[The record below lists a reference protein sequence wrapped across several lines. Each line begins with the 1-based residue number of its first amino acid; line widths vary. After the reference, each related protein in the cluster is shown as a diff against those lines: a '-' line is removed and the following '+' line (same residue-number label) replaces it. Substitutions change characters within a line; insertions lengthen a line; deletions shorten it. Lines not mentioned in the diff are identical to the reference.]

1 MNRLVYYIYFCFLLF
16 YSQNTLAQAETAI
29 KGKTLDE
36 NRKPMGNATVTVDNK
51 KVISTGFGEFQ
62 VYLKQGA
69 VPQIVTAKKAGL
81 TIKEWKFDA
90 KNYTITIVM
99 HARKNTLRGEVR
111 NKFNQVS
118 TSVYVFIKGVNEDK
132 PAKTNFEG
140 KFTIILPDDYKP
152 NKDTPFFV
160 DGLAVDSKEMSFKDD
175 SHFVMLKKPQAVPNE
190 VAQEVT
196 TQSEANV
203 IEPEV
208 VKGKDRKNQPKE
220 QTDFTLKQ
228 QIEQVYTDLEDQRR
242 VLTESSEKVRGDL
255 SRITDKVKEQGTS
268 ANRTILRNEMISL
281 EMQLAENDKAY
292 NESQLKTNEVIERLK
307 MELVERDSL
316 NSLTQEKL
324 NEVTEEKKEAEERF
338 DRNILIASVLIIS
351 LLVLAIVFYFVGKR
365 IQKQSHQISLQS
377 QEIKVKNIAL
387 ESQKSVLETQ
397 KVIIEKKNINI
408 TASINYAQRIQRAM
422 LPRIQDIQD
431 FLPKSFLFFKPKEAV
446 SGDFYWV
453 AEQKDDYGAEKVI
466 IAAVDCTG
474 HGVPGAFMS
483 MVGDGLLNQIV
494 KLQQITSPELI
505 LKELDKGI
513 RDSLNQDETDNKDGM
528 DIAICVIDKHN
539 DKLEFAGAKNPLI
552 YIQNGEIHEIA
563 GDKLHIG
570 GQIRK
575 EKEKFQNKHFTKHI
589 IDTTQATTCYI
600 FSDGFEDQ
608 FGGESNKK
616 FTKRQLYKLLLDNHH
631 LPIEEQKFLLERTI
645 SDWMGVNSQID
656 DILVMGFQI

>member
-1 MNRLVYYIYFCFLLF
+1 MNRLVYYVYFCFLLF
-16 YSQNTLAQAETAI
+16 YSQNMPAQTEIAI
-29 KGKTLDE
+29 KGQTLNEDG
-36 NRKPMGNATVTVDNK
+36 KSVGSVTVTIDNK
-51 KVISTGFGEFQ
+51 KVTSTGSGAFQ
-62 VYLKQGA
+62 VYLKQGTA
-69 VPQIVTAKKAGL
+69 PQTVTATKAGL
-81 TIKEWKFDA
+81 AIKEWNYDA
-90 KNYTITIVM
+90 KNRTLTIVM
-99 HARKNTLRGEVR
+99 HARRNTLRGEIR
-111 NKFNQVS
+111 NKFNEVS
-118 TSVYVFIKGVNEDK
+118 TNVYVFVKGVNDDK
-132 PAKTNFEG
+132 PAKTDNEG
-140 KFTIILPDDYKP
+140 KFSITLPDDYKP

-160 DGLAVDSKEMSFKDD
+160 DGLVVDSKEISFKDD
-175 SHFVMLKKPQAVPNE
+175 HFVVLRKPQAAKEIVQGE
-190 VAQEVT
+190 VKQAQEK
-196 TQSEANV
+196 V
-203 IEPEV
+203 IEPAV
-208 VKGKDRKNQPKE
+208 VKEKEKKNPSKIPD
-220 QTDFTLKQ
+220 DFDYKREF
-228 QIEQVYTDLEDQRR
+228 EQVYTDLENQRR
-242 VLTESSEKVRGDL
+242 VLKESGEKVRGDL
-255 SRITDKVKEQGTS
+255 SRITDKVREQGIS
-268 ANRTILRNEMISL
+268 ANRAIIRDEMLSL
-281 EMQLAENDKAY
+281 EMQLAENNKAY

-307 MELVERDSL
+307 NELIERDSL

-324 NEVTEEKKEAEERF
+324 KEVTQEKKEAEERF
-338 DRNILIASVLIIS
+338 NRNILIASVLIVL
-351 LLVLAIVFYFVGKR
+351 LLVLAIVFYFAGKR
-365 IQKQSHQISLQS
+365 IQKQSRQISLQS
-377 QEIKVKNIAL
+377 QEIKVKNTAL
-387 ESQKSVLETQ
+387 ESQKDVLEQQ
-397 KVIIEKKNINI
+397 KIIIEKKNLHI
-408 TASINYAQRIQRAM
+408 TASINYAQRIQCAM
-422 LPRIQDIQD
+422 LPSLQDIQK
-431 FLPKSFLFFKPKEAV
+431 FLPKSFLLFKPKEAV

-494 KLQQITSPELI
+494 KLQQIISPELI

-528 DIAICVIDKHN
+528 DIAVCVIDKYN

-552 YIQNGEIHEIA
+552 YIQNGELHEIA

-616 FTKRQLYKLLLDNHH
+616 FTKRQLYKLLLDNHQ

-645 SDWMGVNSQID
+645 SDWMGINSQID